1 MTNPSET
8 HRSIQSPGIY
18 DDSYDYSYVPTT
30 ARIAVYDDF
39 HSAPRVIDIA
49 PDKTAEYIERLTS
62 SIYDLSTRAGGKI
75 PYTIIREVTENFIHS
90 RFQEVVV
97 SIYNNGNTIR
107 FADQGPGIEKKDKVH
122 LPGFTSAIEPMKKY
136 IRGVGSGLPIVK
148 EYLDFSKG
156 KITIEDNIRSGAV
169 ITVTM
174 ADENIVAE
182 QKTSISSL
190 TPPLAKREKEFLS
203 LFIQEGVLGVT
214 DIVNIAGY
222 PQSTTHVTLK
232 KMEESGLIEKTIGQ
246 KRMLTDLGFQIASSF

>member
-1 MTNPSET
+1 MNN
-8 HRSIQSPGIY
+8 QSQGGHN
-18 DDSYDYSYVPTT
+18 DSYDYSYVPTT

-39 HSAPRVIDIA
+39 HSAPRIVEIT

-62 SIYDLSTRAGGKI
+62 NIYDLANRAGGKI
-75 PYTIIREVTENFIHS
+75 PYTVIREVTENFIHS

-97 SIYNNGNTIR
+97 SIYNEGNTIR
-107 FADQGPGIEKKDKVH
+107 FADQGPGIENKDKVH
-122 LPGFTSAIEPMKKY
+122 LPGFTSAIDPMKKY

-174 ADENIVAE
+174 TEETLIPERKASV
-182 QKTSISSL
+182 SSL
-190 TPPLAKREKEFLS
+190 TPPLSRREKEFLS
-203 LFIQEGVLGVT
+203 LFAQEGVLGVT
-214 DIVNIAGY
+214 DIVNLAGY

-232 KMEESGLIEKTIGQ
+232 KMEENGLIEKTIGQ
-246 KRMLTDLGFQIASSF
+246 KRMLTELGFQIADSL